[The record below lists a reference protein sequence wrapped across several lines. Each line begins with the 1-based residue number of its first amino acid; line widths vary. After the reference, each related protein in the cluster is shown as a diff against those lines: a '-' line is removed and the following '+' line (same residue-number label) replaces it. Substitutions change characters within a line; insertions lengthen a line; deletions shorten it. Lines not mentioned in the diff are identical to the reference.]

1 MNIFYDVLGL
11 NFLPFNQYF
20 YKNHF
25 IFFGQTFRQYYDEE
39 DFVSEYIALII
50 DTHKLNI
57 DGLYD
62 SYCFSANRNSLL
74 RLRAKYFFTDQ
85 SKLLQKPR
93 KTELSHEF
101 LETLLKSLY
110 GEIDEIY
117 EWVPT
122 GKDLTRK
129 RLEASKAFKNKD
141 WIAIYSQIRRQNI
154 IEARKVFR
162 KILLNLDHT
171 NRRYNTLLTR
181 RSEILLSYYS
191 YFLVDFKNQNKDFDS
206 LYLEFENDITI
217 IEENRLEEEYRKKSD
232 SDYRWSESAPIRDE
246 IDPRD
251 RDF

>member
-129 RLEASKAFKNKD
+129 RKEIKYITDSEKKIVIVPSLLQQKIEFIFNDTSFLESSIINDKAK
-141 WIAIYSQIRRQNI
+141 
-154 IEARKVFR
+154 EV
-162 KILLNLDHT
+162 L
-171 NRRYNTLLTR
+171 
-181 RSEILLSYYS
+181 
-191 YFLVDFKNQNKDFDS
+191 
-206 LYLEFENDITI
+206 
-217 IEENRLEEEYRKKSD
+217 KK
-232 SDYRWSESAPIRDE
+232 WN
-246 IDPRD
+246 
-251 RDF
+251 